1 MRETRVAPD
10 EMAREV
16 IKVMENRESMES
28 RVTYRLVNKKNVRP
42 DGHEIYDTWKGDLV
56 IVYRIDIDHEK
67 NAIIN
72 ENILHQQFNGDMEK
86 IRRLA
91 RENTPRLH
99 PPVFKGM
106 METMAEIMGFPV
118 SDEPEQMYVLT
129 NENKTGGATS
139 ILYPGIGN
147 IIREKVKGAYYLIP
161 SSVHELI
168 IIPADGMEYEDLNKI
183 IGDVN
188 GTQVPE
194 FEQLGDAALYV
205 TENNEIK
212 GGF

>member
-1 MRETRVAPD
+1 MKRETRVAPD
-10 EMAREV
+10 EMANEV

-42 DGHEIYDTWKGDLV
+42 DEIYDTWKGDLV
-56 IVYRIDIDHEK
+56 IVYRIDIDKEK
-67 NAIIN
+67 AAIIS
-72 ENILHQQFNGDMEK
+72 ETVLHNQFNGDMEK

-99 PPVFKGM
+99 PPKFMGM
-106 METMAEIMGFPV
+106 METIGIPM
-118 SDEPEQMYVLT
+118 SEPETMYILT
-129 NENKTGGATS
+129 NKDQIGGATS

-147 IIREKVKGAYYLIP
+147 VIREKFKGAYYLIP
-161 SSVHELI
+161 SSIHELI
-168 IIPADGMEYEDLNKI
+168 IIPADGMEYEDLNEI
-183 IGDVN
+183 IGQVN